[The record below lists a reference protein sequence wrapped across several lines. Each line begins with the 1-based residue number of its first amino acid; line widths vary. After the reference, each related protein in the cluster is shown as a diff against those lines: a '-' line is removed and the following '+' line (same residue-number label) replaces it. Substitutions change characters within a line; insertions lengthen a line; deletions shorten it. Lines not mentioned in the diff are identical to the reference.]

1 MLIGGAE
8 KISVEHLA
16 RLACPYVRQSSP
28 AQVRNNTES
37 RELQY
42 ELKERAIALGWP
54 AERVRVI
61 DADLG
66 VSADRAAL
74 ADREGFRE
82 LAGEVALGNVG
93 LILGVEVSRLA
104 RDNSAWYGLLDVCAL
119 TGTLIADSDRVY
131 DPADYSDRLTLGLK
145 GTIAE
150 AEHHLIRSRL
160 TAGLRHK
167 AAKGEL
173 HVKLAPGYEYAPDGK
188 IVKSADE
195 TVREAV
201 AVVFRRFF
209 ELCSVRQVVLS
220 LREDGLLVPR
230 RRGQGQVEWVKAT
243 YSAVHDMLTNP
254 TYAGAYAFGRRQSR
268 RRVGESGRAR
278 VSMVPMPRER
288 WHTLIFEHHHA
299 YITWEQ
305 HEQILEQI
313 TRNAPTPGEGAAARE
328 GQALLQGLLRCGR
341 CERRMRSAYSGARSR
356 QGYARRYYCDP
367 REGEIAYNAPDG
379 KECQGL
385 GGRQLDEAVLEEVF
399 RVLEPAAIAAT
410 AKALAD
416 QEASEATRLRAFEL
430 AVERARYEAER
441 ARRQFDACEP
451 ENRLV
456 ARTLEANWENALRET
471 ERAEAELTAQ
481 RARRTSPLTGEE
493 LERLQHAGANLRAIF
508 EAPSTSQRDRKLLLR
523 ALIHEIVVT
532 VDREAGMIEATI
544 TWQGGATTELAPLKL
559 RRHGQTYRQASP
571 EETVALV
578 RRLAAHYDDQT
589 IATVLARQHHRTAT
603 GLRPTKR
610 RIAQLR
616 GAHRIPAFVPDAA
629 PASSDGQLVGVHQ
642 AAAELEVTPATV
654 YRWLRDGY
662 ITGEQP
668 APGAPWR
675 IRLNAELRAKVAED
689 APDGWLPLHDA
700 ARALGVVRQTVLHK
714 VQRGELAAVH
724 VRRGKQKG
732 LRIQVKPEHAGLFD
746 TPR

>member
-8 KISVEHLA
+8 RISAEHLA

-28 AQVRNNTES
+28 SQVRNNTES

-42 ELKERAIALGWP
+42 ELKERAVGLGWP
-54 AERVRVI
+54 EERVRVI

-131 DPADYSDRLTLGLK
+131 DPADHSDRLTLGLK

-150 AEHHLIRSRL
+150 AEHHLIKGRL
-160 TAGLRHK
+160 IAGLRHK

-173 HVKLAPGYEYAPDGK
+173 RIKLAPGYEYAPDGT
-188 IVKSADE
+188 IVITADE

-220 LREDGLLVPR
+220 LRDDGLLLPR
-230 RRGQGQVEWVKAT
+230 RRGQGQIEWVGAT
-243 YSAVHDMLTNP
+243 YTAVRDMLTNP
-254 TYAGAYAFGRRQSR
+254 IYAGAYAFGRRQSQ
-268 RRVGESGRAR
+268 RRVGEDGRAR
-278 VSMVPMPRER
+278 ISMVPVPRGR
-288 WHTLIFEHHHA
+288 WQTLIPDHHEA
-299 YITWEQ
+299 YISWEQ
-305 HEQILEQI
+305 HEQILAQI
-313 TRNAPTPGEGAAARE
+313 TRNAPRPGEGAAARE

-341 CERRMRSAYSGARSR
+341 CGRRMRSAYSGARSR

-367 REGEIAYNAPDG
+367 REGEIAHKGPDG
-379 KECQGL
+379 PECQGL
-385 GGRQLDEAVLEEVF
+385 GGRQLDEAVLEQVF

-410 AKALAD
+410 ARALGD
-416 QEASEATRLRAFEL
+416 QEASEGARLRTFEL

-456 ARTLEANWENALRET
+456 ARTLETNWEKALREV
-471 ERAEAELTAQ
+471 ERAESELAAQ
-481 RARRTSPLTGEE
+481 RTQRSSPLTGEE
-493 LERLQHAGANLRAIF
+493 LERLSRAGADLRAIF
-508 EAPSTSQRDRKLLLR
+508 EAPTTNHRDRKLLLR

-532 VDREAGMIEATI
+532 VERDAGTIEVQI
-544 TWQGGATTELAPLKL
+544 TWEGGASTELAPLTL
-559 RRHGQTYRQASP
+559 RRRGHSRATP
-571 EETVALV
+571 EDTVQLV

-589 IATVLARQHHRTAT
+589 IAGVLARQHRRTAT
-603 GLRPTKR
+603 GLRPTKQR
-610 RIAQLR
+610 VAQLR
-616 GAHRIPAFVPDAA
+616 KAHGIPAHAPDPTAA
-629 PASSDGQLVGVHQ
+629 SADGQLVGARH
-642 AAAELEVTPATV
+642 AAAELDVTPATV

-668 APGAPWR
+668 TPGAPWQ
-675 IRLNAELRAKVAED
+675 IRLSPELRAKVAED
-689 APDGWLPLHDA
+689 APDGWLSLDDA

-714 VQRGELAAVH
+714 IQRGELAAVH
-724 VRRGKQKG
+724 VRRGKRKG

>member
-8 KISVEHLA
+8 RISAEHLA

-28 AQVRNNTES
+28 SQVRNNTES

-42 ELKERAIALGWP
+42 ELKERAVGLGWP
-54 AERVRVI
+54 EERVRVI

-131 DPADYSDRLTLGLK
+131 DPADHSDRLTLGLK

-150 AEHHLIRSRL
+150 AEHHLIKSRL
-160 TAGLRHK
+160 IAGLRHK

-173 HVKLAPGYEYAPDGK
+173 RIKLAPGYEYAPDGT
-188 IVKSADE
+188 IVITADE

-220 LREDGLLVPR
+220 LRDDGLLLPR
-230 RRGQGQVEWVKAT
+230 RRGQGQIEWVGAT
-243 YSAVHDMLTNP
+243 YTAVRDMLTNP
-254 TYAGAYAFGRRQSR
+254 IYAGAYAFGRRQSQ
-268 RRVGESGRAR
+268 RRVGEDGRAR
-278 VSMVPMPRER
+278 ISMVPVPRGR
-288 WHTLIFEHHHA
+288 WQTLIPDHHEA
-299 YITWEQ
+299 YISWEQ
-305 HEQILEQI
+305 HEQILAQI
-313 TRNAPTPGEGAAARE
+313 TRNAPRPGEGAAARE

-341 CERRMRSAYSGARSR
+341 CGRRMRSAYSGARSR

-367 REGEIAYNAPDG
+367 REGEIAHKGPDG
-379 KECQGL
+379 PECQGL
-385 GGRQLDEAVLEEVF
+385 GGRQLDEAVLEQVF

-410 AKALAD
+410 ARALGD
-416 QEASEATRLRAFEL
+416 QEASEGARLRTFEL

-456 ARTLEANWENALRET
+456 ARTLETNWEKALREV
-471 ERAEAELTAQ
+471 ERAESELAAQ
-481 RARRTSPLTGEE
+481 RTQRSSPLTGEE
-493 LERLQHAGANLRAIF
+493 LERLSRAGADLRAIF
-508 EAPSTSQRDRKLLLR
+508 EAPTTNHRDRKLLLR

-532 VDREAGMIEATI
+532 VERDAGTIEVQI
-544 TWQGGATTELAPLKL
+544 TWEGGASTELAPLTL
-559 RRHGQTYRQASP
+559 RRRGHSRATP
-571 EETVALV
+571 EDTVQLV

-589 IATVLARQHHRTAT
+589 IAGVLARQHRRTAT
-603 GLRPTKR
+603 GLRPTKQR
-610 RIAQLR
+610 VAQLR
-616 GAHRIPAFVPDAA
+616 KAHGIPAHAPDPTAA
-629 PASSDGQLVGVHQ
+629 SADGQLVGARH
-642 AAAELEVTPATV
+642 AAAELDVTPATV

-668 APGAPWR
+668 TPGAPWQ
-675 IRLNAELRAKVAED
+675 IRLSPELRAKVAED
-689 APDGWLPLHDA
+689 APDGWLSLDDA

-714 VQRGELAAVH
+714 IQRGELAAVH
-724 VRRGKQKG
+724 VRRGKRKG